1 LAPSAAKKRLD
12 VHVRPQGETFAVSAD
27 EAEVQELVTRPRGLA
42 PPAGVGVHRRDEV
55 PVATALASAG
65 LPVAVVNPRQVRDFA
80 RATGRLAKTDVL
92 DAKMLALLGEAVRP
106 PFGALPDEQAQVL
119 GEPVA
124 RRRQLSRC

>member
-1 LAPSAAKKRLD
+1 
-12 VHVRPQGETFAVSAD
+12 
-27 EAEVQELVTRPRGLA
+27 
-42 PPAGVGVHRRDEV
+42 
-55 PVATALASAG
+55 VATALASAG